1 MMNDPLLEQLLLE
14 VCFHV
19 VPKSM
24 FPRSVYREDLPYQI
38 CLMELF
44 CENSERLTQ
53 SYMFD
58 SIINIRL
65 FFPSETWFLY
75 ETQHLAEM
83 C

>member
-38 CLMELF
+38 YLMELF
-44 CENSERLTQ
+44 LRK
-53 SYMFD
+53 
-58 SIINIRL
+58 
-65 FFPSETWFLY
+65 
-75 ETQHLAEM
+75 
-83 C
+83 